1 LAPFFVL
8 VGVMVAPFSLSAA
21 VVSPLAGAFLQD
33 GMHAI
38 PEVRVD
44 DGVMFTGIGLALVQ
58 GLTTIHSVV
67 QQSVKVA
74 LVDQRLRS
82 G

>member
-1 LAPFFVL
+1 
-8 VGVMVAPFSLSAA
+8 
-21 VVSPLAGAFLQD
+21 
-33 GMHAI
+33 MHAI

>member
-1 LAPFFVL
+1 
-8 VGVMVAPFSLSAA
+8 
-21 VVSPLAGAFLQD
+21 
-33 GMHAI
+33 MHAI

-58 GLTTIHSVV
+58 GLTTIHLVV
-67 QQSVKVA
+67 QQSVKVD